1 MVVTAIRGY
10 FFLSGFFI
18 YAVVT
23 VGKQPI
29 RTLDQVRQRIH
40 KLALWMLS
48 VPLGQ
53 QILTPPRTARTYYN
67 LCFPLLGFEV

>member
-1 MVVTAIRGY
+1 MVVTAIRG
-10 FFLSGFFI
+10 FFSFSGFFI

-29 RTLDQVRQRIH
+29 TTLDQVRQRIH

-53 QILTPPRTARTYYN
+53 QMLTPPTA
-67 LCFPLLGFEV
+67 